1 MSQRSKKDRRVSRR
15 DFLARSAAGAG
26 AVAAVS
32 AAGSAVVAA
41 ADAAPNMPAI
51 RVADEFTKSVNEP
64 TVAFE
69 FGGERG
75 LTGAEV
81 FARACKKGWRRC
93 SAAPATTR

>member
-1 MSQRSKKDRRVSRR
+1 MSERTNGKNKAKVSRR
-15 DFLARSAAGAG
+15 DFLAKSALGAG
-26 AVAAVS
+26 AAAALGTSS
-32 AAGSAVVAA
+32 ATSAAA

-75 LTGAEV
+75 LTGAEIALMTV
-81 FARACKKGWRRC
+81 
-93 SAAPATTR
+93 